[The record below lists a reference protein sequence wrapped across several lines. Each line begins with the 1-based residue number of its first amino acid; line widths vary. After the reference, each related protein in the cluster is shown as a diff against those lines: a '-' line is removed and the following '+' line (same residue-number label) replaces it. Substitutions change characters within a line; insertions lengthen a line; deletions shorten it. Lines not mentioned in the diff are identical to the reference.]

1 MDFEKLENLF
11 GRACRIRTRL
21 GVKEGCGASWTTT
34 LENGEIHRY
43 SISGVK
49 APDEVQ
55 DDIESLFVWLW
66 SLKDHVIK
74 FLKAKGKASGW
85 VDPEIS
91 ADQYLSICFDIANS
105 AKHGGLDR
113 GSRSGKFP
121 KLGKLKYQI
130 PLTAV
135 SSITVGAFD
144 VGMSVANPRQVTLEM
159 PVLGDDGRCL
169 GDAFMYLDYALKGW
183 ERIIDKAEKTA

>member
-1 MDFEKLENLF
+1 MDFEELENLF
-11 GRACRIRTRL
+11 CRARRLRARL
-21 GVKEGCGASWTTT
+21 GAKEGVGASWSAT

-43 SISGVK
+43 SLSGVK

-66 SLKDHVIK
+66 SLKDHVKK
-74 FLKAKGKASGW
+74 FLEAKGKGSAW
-85 VDPEIS
+85 VESEIS
-91 ADQYLSICFDIANS
+91 ADQYLSICADIANR

-113 GSRSGKFP
+113 GSRSGKYP
-121 KLGKLKYQI
+121 KLGQLKYQV
-130 PLTAV
+130 PQTAV

-144 VGMSVANPRQVTLEM
+144 VGINIARPRQVVLEM

-169 GDAFMYLDYALKGW
+169 GDAFKYLDYALKGW
-183 ERIIDKAEKTA
+183 EKIIDRAEKAV